1 MCILIPESFQ
11 VRSSR
16 EPGGHKGPD
25 EGSGDVAP
33 QDREAVQ
40 EVVADHFARFGE
52 VLTDAWTTFTAMR
65 TQNPTQMAFASASS
79 RGMLVSDFTCEPAHR
94 IFGSL
99 SEASVDTRYGRPWIS
114 LAGGAVQVRFRKLTR
129 DLTLCRS
136 DSDRALSLAHHL
148 GDPYLPGMKP
158 FTVLTAG
165 YVLDPADQGIERL
178 ALVCH
183 VGDRAVYY
191 SFPIAMTSTA
201 LADAPAAS
209 AVPTGNVTE
218 HGMAQLP
225 LTPLSPPIIRSA
237 QRAAALRLATRT
249 RGAAAS
255 AGPSAS
261 PTNSDEGSSA

>member
-1 MCILIPESFQ
+1 VSQ
-11 VRSSR
+11 ADTS
-16 EPGGHKGPD
+16 D
-25 EGSGDVAP
+25 EGIAAP

-40 EVVADHFARFGE
+40 VVVADHLARFGE

-65 TQNPTQMAFASASS
+65 TKNPTQMAFASASS

-99 SEASVDTRYGRPWIS
+99 SAASVDTRYGRPWIS

-191 SFPIAMTSTA
+191 TFPIAITTNA
-201 LADAPAAS
+201 LADAPAATVPS
-209 AVPTGNVTE
+209 AVPTDNVTE
-218 HGMAQLP
+218 PGVAQLS

-255 AGPSAS
+255 AGTSAS